1 MNSIRTYSNL
11 LKTFIFAHPFLLE
24 DYAQGAPRKELVV
37 TIFIEQFKIAT
48 LGKPYWW
55 IPLVFRAICLTISFW
70 SIFL

>member
-24 DYAQGAPRKELVV
+24 DYAQGAPRKELVI

-48 LGKPYWW
+48 LGKPY
-55 IPLVFRAICLTISFW
+55 
-70 SIFL
+70 